1 MRTSHVA
8 ASRFRGG
15 RTTLGIAEG
24 AGLDRFDDADAVH
37 RHFAYDTALGPD
49 SSATLTPIVGTS
61 STQLAVLC
69 FACAAHASNA
79 VERADMR

>member
-49 SSATLTPIVGTS
+49 SRRGRRGDRYPHDEHREADRS
-61 STQLAVLC
+61 VL
-69 FACAAHASNA
+69 HADPDQ
-79 VERADMR
+79 RKR